1 MRRTDKRLWSG
12 FLPGLLP
19 SLLLGAMLVGLSA
32 CDLSGAP
39 HNPAAPG
46 AIATLTAGADA
57 AAQAE
62 GSHVASL
69 PAVHPDDGWVAE
81 VEIADGSKWDGS
93 GLIGTPGSG
102 MVSMTEAMGYLTV
115 SNAAEVRLIFSC
127 QSVHGAHS
135 SVTVGVG
142 DAVSGTIQCTSTVAS
157 TRDQMQLFSSLIG
170 KKLPVTVTVASD
182 GANPLWNMLV
192 EQPK

>member
-1 MRRTDKRLWSG
+1 MRQTDKRLWRGYLFG
-12 FLPGLLP
+12 FLPGLL
-19 SLLLGAMLVGLSA
+19 LGTMLVGLSA
-32 CDLSGAP
+32 CDLTGAP
-39 HNPAAPG
+39 SHPAASEL
-46 AIATLTAGADA
+46 ATATA
-57 AAQAE
+57 AARATAQA
-62 GSHVASL
+62 GGVAAANL

-81 VEIADGSKWDGS
+81 VEIADGSQWDGS

-115 SNAAEVRLIFSC
+115 SKAAEVRLIFSC
-127 QSVHGAHS
+127 VSVHGAHS

-170 KKLPVTVTVASD
+170 TKQPVTVTVATD